1 MRQTPSPIERAA
13 ECNWTIARVKGL
25 VLYRYPDF
33 DTCLQSSQVSI
44 QHSDIGLFKGNLP
57 LDLCISLWGGIWQ
70 DL

>member
-1 MRQTPSPIERAA
+1 
-13 ECNWTIARVKGL
+13 
-25 VLYRYPDF
+25 VLYRYPHF